1 MYTVETLNFSGLYL
15 ERSFNARNKITPI
28 NIKERPVDLRIDKP
42 GKETETTVRRF
53 YKLTRVLVIVPNTTP
68 DS

>member
-1 MYTVETLNFSGLYL
+1 MNTVETLNFSGLYL

-28 NIKERPVDLRIDKP
+28 NIKERTVGLRIDRP
-42 GKETETTVRRF
+42 CEEIETTLRF
-53 YKLTRVLVIVPNTTP
+53 YKLTRVLVIFPYTTP